1 MNGATYQYSV
11 QGAKH
16 SNPEKKQALAR
27 AQNFR
32 REFIAES
39 STLKFVLFKFQ
50 FFEKPIVHQFR
61 FGQEKALH
69 YQYLILFQASK
80 DDKRRSD
87 RRDRDGGRGDRDRDG
102 GGSRDR
108 DRDKERRRR
117 KK

>member
-1 MNGATYQYSV
+1 MKN
-11 QGAKH
+11 
-16 SNPEKKQALAR
+16 L
-27 AQNFR
+27 
-32 REFIAES
+32 S
-39 STLKFVLFKFQ
+39 STNFDLAKKR
-50 FFEKPIVHQFR
+50 PYD
-61 FGQEKALH
+61 
-69 YQYLILFQASK
+69 YQYLILFKASK

>member
-1 MNGATYQYSV
+1 MSEITLPRKNDQKSG
-11 QGAKH
+11 
-16 SNPEKKQALAR
+16 
-27 AQNFR
+27 NFLKL
-32 REFIAES
+32 FI
-39 STLKFVLFKFQ
+39 LK
-50 FFEKPIVHQFR
+50 
-61 FGQEKALH
+61 
-69 YQYLILFQASK
+69 ASK

>member
-1 MNGATYQYSV
+1 MTVHPSV
-11 QGAKH
+11 DETK
-16 SNPEKKQALAR
+16 NLPEITLPKKLTKNHQVE
-27 AQNFR
+27 NFDNN
-32 REFIAES
+32 FI
-39 STLKFVLFKFQ
+39 LK
-50 FFEKPIVHQFR
+50 
-61 FGQEKALH
+61 
-69 YQYLILFQASK
+69 ASK